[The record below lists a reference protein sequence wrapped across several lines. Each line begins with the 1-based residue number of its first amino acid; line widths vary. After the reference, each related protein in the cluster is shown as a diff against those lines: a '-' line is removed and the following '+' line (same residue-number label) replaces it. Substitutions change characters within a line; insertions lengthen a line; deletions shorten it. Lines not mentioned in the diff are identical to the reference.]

1 MYSIYSH
8 DALDAPEEVGPVAV
22 ARQDERVGPVVLLHF
37 VDLEQPHI
45 VKRQT
50 WPEPMKQIF
59 RHVMNFGRRQFLS
72 GIRQRLSDLRRQLVG
87 PPSLSTDF
95 YV

>member
-1 MYSIYSH
+1 MINLQNAF
-8 DALDAPEEVGPVAV
+8 DAAEEVGSLSISGK
-22 ARQDERVGPVVLLHF
+22 DERVGPVVLLHF